1 MNKPGYFYIM
11 SNAHNKVLYCGATD
25 DLYRRVN
32 EHKNGV
38 YTNSFTSRYNINKLV
53 YYEVFSLTADA
64 FKREKQVKGGSR
76 LKKIKLIESIN
87 PDWTD
92 LTEKISQDKGEER
105 TGLLVCF
112 APGKFL

>member
-1 MNKPGYFYIM
+1 MIKPGYFYIM
-11 SNAHNKVLYCGATD
+11 SNAHNNVLYCGATD
-25 DLYRRVN
+25 DLCRRVN

-64 FKREKQVKGGSR
+64 FKREKQIKGGSR

-92 LTEKISQDKGEER
+92 LTEKISQNKGEELNR
-105 TGLLVCF
+105 IISLLR
-112 APGKFL
+112 PR